1 MAIELDHVF
10 VCADVGAPEAELLVR
25 AGFAEGSRNVHPG
38 QGTANRRFPFRNAL
52 LELLW
57 VNDPAEARSEA
68 TRAMGLGER
77 WSARG
82 DGASPFGICTRPT
95 IPGTE
100 GAPFSAWEYRPAY
113 LTPELC
119 LHVGKAPL
127 EEPMWVHLA
136 FVDRQYRAQHFV
148 PNQNGATDISGVR
161 LLTPAKLL
169 SDPAR
174 VALENGVLT
183 ASAGD
188 QHLLE
193 IEVDHRRRGQTLD
206 LRPALPVLVQ
216 L

>member
-10 VCADVGAPEAELLVR
+10 VCAARGAPEAELLVR
-25 AGFAEGSRNVHPG
+25 AGFAEGSPNVHTG
-38 QGTANRRFPFRNAL
+38 QGTANRRFPFRNAM

-57 VNDPAEARSEA
+57 VSDPAEARSEA
-68 TRAMGLGER
+68 TRETGLWER

-82 DGASPFGICTRPT
+82 NGASPFGICTRPT
-95 IPGTE
+95 IPGTQ

-113 LTPELC
+113 LPPELC
-119 LHVGKAPL
+119 LYVGKAPL

-136 FVDRQYRAQHFV
+136 FVDQQHREQHFV
-148 PNQNGATDISGVR
+148 PHPSGARDISAIR
-161 LLTPAKLL
+161 LLTPGKLV

-174 VALENGVLT
+174 VAFQNGVLT
-183 ASAGD
+183 AATGD

-193 IEVDHRRRGQTLD
+193 IEIDRRQRKQTLD
-206 LRPALPVLVQ
+206 LRPALPVVVQ

>member
-10 VCADVGAPEAELLVR
+10 VCADLGAPEAELLVR

-38 QGTANRRFPFRNAL
+38 QGTANRRFPFRNAM

-68 TRAMGLGER
+68 TRATGLWER
-77 WSARG
+77 WSARANG
-82 DGASPFGICTRPT
+82 VSPFGICTRPV
-95 IPGTE
+95 IPGAQ
-100 GAPFSAWEYRPAY
+100 GAPFSAWEYRPAD
-113 LTPELC
+113 LPPEQC
-119 LHVGKAPL
+119 LHIGKAPL

-148 PNQNGATDISGVR
+148 PHRNGAIEISGVR

-183 ASAGD
+183 ASASD

-193 IEVDHRRRGQTLD
+193 IDIDHRRRGQTLD